1 MDGRP
6 LRSSFKSH
14 MNGQLNEHPL
24 GELIREL
31 CEKGLSGSLRL
42 QHERSKVVVYL
53 EKGRIIYAAS
63 NVRSLRLLEH
73 LKKHKLADDSQLADF
88 ADKRS
93 DLALAAALSGAGV
106 VRAEVVQAIIE
117 NLTCEV
123 LQLALLWTEGKWHFE
138 GSARL
143 DEPVQLEVNT
153 AKVLLES
160 VRKARLKFVSSQF
173 PDPNEII
180 SPGASYNNCVSLT
193 PAEGFLLSR
202 VEADISVSELVSV
215 SGLPDSD
222 VIRALYALW
231 LAGYVKREKW
241 RSALRAQPLPP
252 IARRKTPEATPT
264 PIEPKRS
271 REDDLKD
278 FLGRM
283 DAAVNFYEVLN
294 VSSDTP
300 AADVKQAYYGLARKY
315 HPDRFRGT
323 GENPLHGRLESAFAR
338 ITQAYETLMDSS
350 LRTAYDAKLV
360 AQESKDRFVRSAPKP
375 TVAAPENKGE
385 AVENDRERAE
395 NSFTEGFA
403 ALQQG
408 QMKLAVG
415 LLAAA
420 ARAVP
425 EEARYRAYYGRA
437 LAAHA
442 KTRHSAETELQAAI
456 RLDPSNAA
464 YRVMLAELYRDLG
477 FAKRAQGEAKR
488 ALSLEPGNVEARE
501 LLRQLK

>member
-1 MDGRP
+1 
-6 LRSSFKSH
+6 
-14 MNGQLNEHPL
+14 MNGQLSEQPL

-31 CEKGLSGSLRL
+31 CEKGLSGSLRV

-63 NVRSLRLLEH
+63 NVRRLRLVEQ
-73 LKKHKLADDSQLADF
+73 LKKHQLADDSQIAEF

-93 DLALAAALSGAGV
+93 DLALAAALSSAGI
-106 VRAEVVQAIIE
+106 VRTEVVHALIE
-117 NLTCEV
+117 NLTSET
-123 LQLALLWTEGKWHFE
+123 LQLALVWTEGTWLFE
-138 GSARL
+138 GNARL
-143 DEPVQLEVNT
+143 DEPVRLEINT
-153 AKVLLES
+153 AKVLLEGA
-160 VRKARLKFVSSQF
+160 RKAHLNFAASRF

-180 SPGASYNNCVSLT
+180 CPGSSHNNCIDLT
-193 PAEGFLLSR
+193 PTEGFLLSR
-202 VEADISVSELVSV
+202 VEGDIKVGELVAV
-215 SGLPDSD
+215 SGLPESD
-222 VIRALYALW
+222 GIRAIYALS
-231 LAGYVKREKW
+231 LAGYLKRERW
-241 RSALRAQPLPP
+241 RSALRAQIEPP
-252 IARRKTPEATPT
+252 IARRKTEVPPSTPV
-264 PIEPKRS
+264 EPKHS
-271 REDDLKD
+271 QEDDLKD

-283 DAAVNFYEVLN
+283 DAAVTFYDVLN

-315 HPDRFRGT
+315 HPDRFRSS
-323 GENPLHGRLESAFAR
+323 GESPLHTRLESAFAR

-360 AQESKDRFVRSAPKP
+360 AKESKDRFVRSAPKP
-375 TVAAPENKGE
+375 GAAVPESAGE
-385 AVENDRERAE
+385 AVESESQRAE
-395 NSFTEGFA
+395 DSFTEGFA

-408 QMKLAVG
+408 QMTLAVG

-425 EEARYRAYYGRA
+425 EESRYRAYYGRA
-437 LAAHA
+437 LAGHA
-442 KTRHSAETELQAAI
+442 KTRHSAEAELQAAI

-488 ALSLEPGNVEARE
+488 ALSIEPGNLEARE